1 MKFKGLVF
9 FNIIVLALGIA
20 FLFVSAADRVIELII
35 AAGTVFILLA
45 ITNIALLI
53 RRRQTKSP
61 KGASTGWRMTQASE
75 RAQRPGAAVTFI
87 GWLCSIGAAILG
99 IVMVVT
105 PTTFTSFLIYIFS
118 IAIFLG
124 GCYHIYML
132 SKGIAPV
139 RLPSWTY
146 TFPLVLIVGSVVMF
160 MLDVFAHNINQTTV
174 ILAAGIGMIIFAIT
188 SFIEIFGYKALGGK
202 TAGATRTGSNRSA
215 ESASRPAEAKPLPAS
230 ERESSD
236 IEDVT
241 ATEVK

>member
-9 FNIIVLALGIA
+9 FNFIVLALGIA
-20 FLFVSAADRVIELII
+20 FLFVSAADRVMELIV

-45 ITNIALLI
+45 IVNIAMLI
-53 RRRQTKSP
+53 RRRQTKPSQ
-61 KGASTGWRMTQASE
+61 GASTGWRMTKATE
-75 RAQRPGAAVTFI
+75 RAQRPGTAVTFI

-99 IVMVVT
+99 VVMVVT
-105 PTTFTSFLIYIFS
+105 PATFTSFLIYIFS

-139 RLPSWTY
+139 RLPSWVY
-146 TFPLVLIVGSVVMF
+146 TFPLILIVGSVVMF
-160 MLDVFAHNINQTTV
+160 MLDVFAHRIDQTTV

-188 SFIEIFGYKALGGK
+188 SFIEIFGYKTLAGK
-202 TAGATRTGSNRSA
+202 KPGSTRTGSTRSVEPA
-215 ESASRPAEAKPLPAS
+215 ARPAEAKPLP
-230 ERESSD
+230 EGKEESAG